1 MADVLNRTDGATFP
15 YSKTLLFSV
24 NEPDYPQVDWIWNPD
39 LSAVQGFNSIY
50 WDITGDSV
58 VLVDQAT
65 RDARDAEL
73 AAVAL
78 TNKRES
84 LKARYDTEDLL
95 KAFADVMIDE
105 INILRQQHALADRT
119 AAQLR
124 TALRNKLDQVT

>member
-73 AAVAL
+73 AAAAL

-105 INILRQQHALADRT
+105 INVLRQQHALSDRT

-124 TALRNKLDQVT
+124 TALRNRLDQVT

>member
-39 LSAVQGFNSIY
+39 LSAVQGFDSIY

-73 AAVAL
+73 AAAAL

-105 INILRQQHALADRT
+105 INVLRQQHALSDRT